1 MRVYEHN
8 EIFIHQ
14 HPFYKSIN
22 EKLIEEC
29 KNFTFTRNIINPDGG
44 PTNVMALQTYNNIE
58 SPTLSLIN
66 NWILSI
72 LQGKSRFNFSLDFK
86 WISHYNKGDYTIR
99 HEHIPATFAFNYFI
113 KTPTGSSPLI
123 FSTSGKKIKAEEG
136 KLVIF
141 HGNVE
146 HHVPKNRCDG
156 RITMAGNIHP
166 IFD

>member
-1 MRVYEHN
+1 MRVYEHIEVN
-8 EIFIHQ
+8 IHQ

-22 EKLIEEC
+22 EKLIEDC
-29 KNFTFTRNIINPDGG
+29 KNFPFTRNIRNPDGSF
-44 PTNVMALQTYNNIE
+44 TNVRALQTFNDIE

-72 LQGKSRFNFSLDFK
+72 LQGKYGFNSSIHEK
-86 WISHYNKGDYTIR
+86 WISHYNKGDHTIR
-99 HEHIPATFAFNYFI
+99 HDHVPATFAFNYFI
-113 KTPTGSSPLI
+113 KTPPGSSPLI

-141 HGNVE
+141 YGNVE

-156 RITMAGNIHP
+156 RITMAGNIYP

>member
-1 MRVYEHN
+1 MRVYEHI
-8 EIFIHQ
+8 EIYIHQ

-29 KNFTFTRNIINPDGG
+29 KNFTFTRNIKNFDGSS
-44 PTNVMALQTYNNIE
+44 TNVKALQTFNDIE

-72 LQGKSRFNFSLDFK
+72 FQGKYGFNFSIPVK

-99 HEHIPATFAFNYFI
+99 HEHVPAAFAFNYFI
-113 KTPTGSSPLI
+113 KTPPGSSPLI

-141 HGNVE
+141 PGNVE

>member
-1 MRVYEHN
+1 MRVYEHIEVN
-8 EIFIHQ
+8 IHQ

-22 EKLIEEC
+22 EKLIEDC
-29 KNFTFTRNIINPDGG
+29 KNFPFTRNIRNPDGSF
-44 PTNVMALQTYNNIE
+44 TNVRALQTFNDIE

-72 LQGKSRFNFSLDFK
+72 LQGKYGFNSSIHEK
-86 WISHYNKGDYTIR
+86 WISHYNKGDHTIR
-99 HEHIPATFAFNYFI
+99 HDHVPATFAFNYFI
-113 KTPTGSSPLI
+113 KTPPGSSPLI

-141 HGNVE
+141 YGNVE
-146 HHVPKNRCDG
+146 HHVTKNRCDG
-156 RITMAGNIHP
+156 RITMAGNIYP